1 MELTKEEMKRVI
13 IALEREI
20 DFVLKY
26 SETGEV
32 GELIDLINKFK
43 IYLNRGTTKWTLT
56 KLLVQKLTTSR

>member
-13 IALEREI
+13 VALEREI

-26 SETGEV
+26 SETGEA

-43 IYLNRGTTKWTLT
+43 IYLNRGTTK
-56 KLLVQKLTTSR
+56 